1 MEGRIVKKSKL
12 AESASRARR
21 AVRRFVQKFEF
32 DEEMNLN
39 LPIPT
44 QVVSNEEYL
53 PYPQT
58 DEQKRVQ
65 HHLIRLADHNAKL
78 LGISRRQFLATSGGM
93 AAAFM
98 AMNSVFGKFF
108 DVDASEMIEP
118 TAYDEKWPKNQF
130 IFDIQT
136 HHVSSGRQV
145 LPLLGYRKVAERWNP
160 DLKGHAHKMEDLYLA
175 NYIKEIFLDSDTMV
189 AVISG
194 FPSPTDNSNILP
206 PPDMIETRAKINGL
220 AASRRIVSHGLFS
233 PDLGAANMENM
244 HRQAE
249 MLKIEAWK
257 GYTGQGLGPTKE
269 GWWLDDEKVAYPTL
283 EYARKTGIKLVC
295 VHKGLPLPG
304 FNVEHCSPRDVPK
317 AAADFP
323 DLTFI
328 LYHSGFKGLESS
340 AEIIKAFQTGDLK
353 ITGDPTKDAYV
364 PWVSDICAAR
374 KKNPKMK
381 NVYMEIGSTFGMLA
395 ITNPMLCCHVLG
407 MLIDAFGDDHIL
419 WGTDSIW
426 WGSPQWQIEAFRR
439 LKMDEGLMKQFGYKP
454 LTPEVK
460 NKIFGLNAARVYG
473 VDVKAKLHAIPN
485 DYVTKLKAEYRNDG
499 ARPSNTQYGWVYGK

>member
-1 MEGRIVKKSKL
+1 
-12 AESASRARR
+12 
-21 AVRRFVQKFEF
+21 
-32 DEEMNLN
+32 
-39 LPIPT
+39 
-44 QVVSNEEYL
+44 
-53 PYPQT
+53 
-58 DEQKRVQ
+58 
-65 HHLIRLADHNAKL
+65 
-78 LGISRRQFLATSGGM
+78 
-93 AAAFM
+93 
-98 AMNSVFGKFF
+98 
-108 DVDASEMIEP
+108 
-118 TAYDEKWPKNQF
+118 
-130 IFDIQT
+130 
-136 HHVSSGRQV
+136 
-145 LPLLGYRKVAERWNP
+145 
-160 DLKGHAHKMEDLYLA
+160 
-175 NYIKEIFLDSDTMV
+175 
-189 AVISG
+189 
-194 FPSPTDNSNILP
+194 
-206 PPDMIETRAKINGL
+206 MIETRAKINGL

-249 MLKIEAWK
+249 QLKIEAWK

-473 VDVKAKLHAIPN
+473 IDVKAKLHAIPN